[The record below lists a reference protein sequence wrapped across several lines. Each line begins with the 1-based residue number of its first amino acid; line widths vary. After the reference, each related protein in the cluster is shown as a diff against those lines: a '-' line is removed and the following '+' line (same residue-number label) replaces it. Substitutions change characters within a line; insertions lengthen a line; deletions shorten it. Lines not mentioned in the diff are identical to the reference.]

1 MRGDPDD
8 PSARCGGSAYWPN
21 GACVTPWLSVPRPSV
36 SREVQQPVQR
46 LGVDMWAEAMA
57 WAITLAIVVAG
68 FWIYGSMNSLHPEKT
83 AQARSVALK
92 LAGAPDGELTDTVRA
107 LTVGEFRAYFAGLRP
122 PVQLN
127 YPVEART
134 YGALARKWSQPT
146 MFHRRNRALVAL
158 ADVYSEEAVR
168 LSRQG

>member
-1 MRGDPDD
+1 
-8 PSARCGGSAYWPN
+8 
-21 GACVTPWLSVPRPSV
+21 
-36 SREVQQPVQR
+36 
-46 LGVDMWAEAMA
+46 MWAEAVA
-57 WAITLAIVVAG
+57 WAITLGIVVAG

-92 LAGAPDGELTDTVRA
+92 LAGAPDAELTDTVRA

-122 PVQLN
+122 PVHLN
-127 YPVEART
+127 YPAQART

-158 ADVYSEEAVR
+158 ADVYNEEAAR
-168 LSRQG
+168 LSQQG